1 MKIYENFRP
10 INVSIDNMHKFEEN
24 KMMKMRGSAQISW
37 SNQGNLII
45 NYISKYIK
53 GISGVKKNYESF
65 SNKYNQNL

>member
-10 INVSIDNMHKFEEN
+10 INVSIDKMHKFEEH

-37 SNQGNLII
+37 SNQGNWII

-53 GISGVKKNYESF
+53 RISGVKKNYESF

>member
-45 NYISKYIK
+45 NYISKYIEK
-53 GISGVKKNYESF
+53 ISGVKK
-65 SNKYNQNL
+65 KL